1 MSLHI
6 LKQFQLI
13 PASLQETW
21 NFFSSPL
28 NLDIITPPNMKF
40 DIISEF
46 QEGDRLKEGMLI
58 RYKVSPLFNIPLN
71 WTTEIIKVS
80 PLNYFIDEQRKGP
93 FAFWHHEHFFTA
105 TDKGVEIKD
114 VVKWSVPGRIF
125 GDFINLLVVR
135 KRVEDIFAFRKHK
148 IEELFGKK

>member
-71 WTTEIIKVS
+71 WRTHIRRNKAPNER
-80 PLNYFIDEQRKGP
+80 Q
-93 FAFWHHEHFFTA
+93 
-105 TDKGVEIKD
+105 
-114 VVKWSVPGRIF
+114 
-125 GDFINLLVVR
+125 
-135 KRVEDIFAFRKHK
+135 
-148 IEELFGKK
+148 